1 MGEQGSE
8 KTNRPIGV
16 LGCLMAGFEM
26 LGHNWWLLALPVLLD
41 LFLWLGP
48 QLSISPLIGELAT
61 AIRSQPMPD
70 VETARQVM
78 LQAQALDQI
87 GERFNLLSLLST
99 VPLLSTPSLLAQ
111 HAPGTLSPVGKRIV
125 FVVQDPLAIVGWSAA
140 LIPASLVLGFAYL
153 NSLANRIQ
161 ALWEKRKGS
170 GPSITPDAQVGQPAP
185 AGCLLG
191 NVIGKL
197 LRMLLFATGL
207 LMIFTLLMPIWS
219 VLVVVA
225 TVINQHLGM
234 VIQGLI
240 TGLIIFLLIHLVFV
254 VHGILLG
261 GRGVLRAVL
270 ESIVLTRANFVS
282 AMGLAVITTLVYLG
296 LGFVWSMPPGDS
308 WLLLIGILGNSCI
321 ATALIAGTFV
331 FYQERIHMLVGA
343 TPPAAT

>member
-1 MGEQGSE
+1 MGMQKNEE
-8 KTNRPIGV
+8 TNRPTGI

-26 LGHNWWLLALPVLLD
+26 LGHNWWLLTLPVLLD

-48 QLSISPLIGELAT
+48 QLSISPLIGDLA
-61 AIRSQPMPD
+61 AAMRRQPMPD

-99 VPLLSTPSLLAQ
+99 VPLLSIPSLLAQ
-111 HAPGTLSPVGKRIV
+111 HAPGNLSPVGERAV
-125 FVVQDPLAIVGWSAA
+125 FVVHDPLAIVGWSAV
-140 LIPASLVLGFAYL
+140 LIPASLLLGFAYL

-161 ALWEKRKGS
+161 ALWKKRKDS
-170 GPSITPDAQVGQPAP
+170 DSSITPEAQAGQPAP

-191 NVIGKL
+191 NAVGKL
-197 LRMLLFATGL
+197 IRMLSFAIGL
-207 LMIFTLLMPIWS
+207 LMIFAVFIPIWS
-219 VLVVVA
+219 VVVGVA
-225 TVINQHLGM
+225 TVVNQLFGM
-234 VIQGLI
+234 IIQGLTI
-240 TGLIIFLLIHLVFV
+240 GLIVFFMIHLVFV
-254 VHGILLG
+254 AHGILLG

-270 ESIVLTRANFVS
+270 ESIVLTRANFIS
-282 AMGLAVITTLVYLG
+282 AMGLVVITTLIYLG
-296 LGFVWSMPPGDS
+296 LGFVWSMPAGDS

-321 ATALIAGTFV
+321 ATALITGTFV

>member
-1 MGEQGSE
+1 MGVQENKE
-8 KTNRPIGV
+8 TNHPIGV
-16 LGCLMAGFEM
+16 LGCLMVGFEM
-26 LGHNWWLLALPVLLD
+26 LGHNWWLLTLPVLLD

-48 QLSISPLIGELAT
+48 QLSISPLIGGLAT
-61 AIRSQPMPD
+61 VIRGQPMPD

-99 VPLLSTPSLLAQ
+99 VPLLSIPSLLAQ
-111 HAPGTLSPVGKRIV
+111 HAPGNLSPVGERAV
-125 FVVQDPLAIVGWSAA
+125 FVVQDPLVAVGWSAV
-140 LIPASLVLGFAYL
+140 LIPVSLVLGFAYL

-161 ALWEKRKGS
+161 ALWEKRKES
-170 GPSITPDAQVGQPAP
+170 DSSITPAAQAGQPTP

-197 LRMLLFATGL
+197 FRMLSFAISL
-207 LMIFTLLMPIWS
+207 LMIFMMFIPIWS
-219 VLVVVA
+219 VLVGVA
-225 TVINQHLGM
+225 TVINQLLGM
-234 VIQGLI
+234 IIQGL
-240 TGLIIFLLIHLVFV
+240 TAGLIVFFLIHLVFV

-282 AMGLAVITTLVYLG
+282 AMGLVVITTLIYLG
-296 LGFVWSMPPGDS
+296 LGFVWSMPAGDS